1 MCSGELIGEKSCK
14 LITISVP
21 LRPIVGLVALDSTG
35 AMDVVG
41 TVKANHC
48 DHPHFLFLVVRRCRI
63 VASSDRQGSLNRL
76 ES

>member
-1 MCSGELIGEKSCK
+1 MIPIGA
-14 LITISVP
+14 P

-48 DHPHFLFLVVRRCRI
+48 DHPHFLVFSCAALSHCRI
-63 VASSDRQGSLNRL
+63 VRGLEPL